1 MPLPDLGDWW
11 PLGSMLGPG
20 GMAVL
25 AALLLGLAP
34 DVNVELE
41 LGGGFAHPLQGSP
54 DTSGGYPFAE
64 PALQSRVA
72 VDFSDQLSCGA
83 TFLAV
88 VGGEAPNRIFAS
100 FNTPGPKAFKA
111 TALLFSLRVHSP
123 GSLQYWVE
131 GGLGVGHL
139 ISLQTENAFEH
150 APLRGHAGL
159 SGRMAAGLRSSIGR
173 RFLLGGELGF
183 TAWSNVESGPTGY
196 NGASQSGLSTWAM
209 TLLLSVT
216 YSLFER

>member
-1 MPLPDLGDWW
+1 MQSNAPRWRRALPWTGVDCARLHTAPRSRRSGSQAEPESYDPSRAFAW
-11 PLGSMLGPG
+11 PVSSKLGPG
-20 GMAVL
+20 AMVTL
-25 AALLLGLAP
+25 AALLLAVAP

-54 DTSGGYPFAE
+54 DTSGGYPFAA

-83 TFLAV
+83 MFLAV

-111 TALLFSLRVHSP
+111 TSLLSSLRVHSP

-139 ISLQTENAFEH
+139 ISLSTENAFEH

-159 SGRMAAGLRSSIGR
+159 SGRMAAG
-173 RFLLGGELGF
+173 
-183 TAWSNVESGPTGY
+183 
-196 NGASQSGLSTWAM
+196 
-209 TLLLSVT
+209 
-216 YSLFER
+216 

>member
-1 MPLPDLGDWW
+1 
-11 PLGSMLGPG
+11 
-20 GMAVL
+20 V
-25 AALLLGLAP
+25 
-34 DVNVELE
+34 
-41 LGGGFAHPLQGSP
+41 
-54 DTSGGYPFAE
+54 SG
-64 PALQSRVA
+64 
-72 VDFSDQLSCGA
+72 GA

-88 VGGEAPNRIFAS
+88 MGGEAANRVS
-100 FNTPGPKAFKA
+100 GVPDTGNKAFKA
-111 TALLFSLRVHSP
+111 TALLFSLRLHSP

-139 ISLQTENAFEH
+139 ISLQTDNSLEH

-159 SGRMAAGLRSSIGR
+159 SGRMAAGLRSSVGR

-196 NGASQSGLSTWAM
+196 NGTRLSGLDTWAM

>member
-1 MPLPDLGDWW
+1 MP
-11 PLGSMLGPG
+11 
-20 GMAVL
+20 VL
-25 AALLLGLAP
+25 AALLLALS

-54 DTSGGYPFAE
+54 DTSGGYPLAA
-64 PALQSRVA
+64 PVLQSRLA
-72 VDFSDQLSCGA
+72 LDISDTVSGGA

-88 VGGEAPNRIFAS
+88 MGGEAANRVS
-100 FNTPGPKAFKA
+100 GVPDTGNKAFKA
-111 TALLFSLRVHSP
+111 TALLFSLRLHSP

-131 GGLGVGHL
+131 GALGVGHL
-139 ISLQTENAFEH
+139 ISLQTDNSLEH

-159 SGRMAAGLRSSIGR
+159 SARLAAGIRSSVGK
-173 RFLLGGELGF
+173 RFLLGGELGL
-183 TAWSNVESGPTGY
+183 TAWSNVESGPTGAF
-196 NGASQSGLSTWAM
+196 GARLSGLSTWAM